1 MSAPSNAVI
10 AREALQEWLDVL
22 VAQGYR
28 TIGPKLRDR
37 AIVYDDVTHV
47 SDFPAG
53 WNDRQDAGHY
63 EIQHR
68 DDDAWFGFNVG
79 PHSWKR
85 FLHPPL
91 ERLWTAHRRDDGFEV
106 RPADPSGLKQ
116 AFFGVRACELH
127 AIAIQD
133 RVFFG
138 GRYSDDAYRA
148 RRLSS
153 LMVAVNC
160 TQGGGTCFCHSMGT
174 GPKATLGFD
183 LSLTELLGSDQ
194 ATFLVEVGTDAG
206 ARLLDAVPHRAASG
220 AELAA
225 AQAMLARASAQMGRS
240 LDTTRLPELLRE
252 VPGHPRWDDLAA
264 RCLSCGNC
272 TMVCPT
278 CFCTSVEDHTRLD
291 GTAAERLRVWDSCFT
306 LDFSYLHGGSVRHSA
321 RARYRHWMTHKLS
334 HWFDQFGGSGCVG
347 CGRCITWCP
356 AGIDITAEAAAL
368 RVAPPAHNEPGA
380 HART

>member
-1 MSAPSNAVI
+1 MSAPTNAVI
-10 AREALQEWLDVL
+10 ARKTLQGLLDAL

-28 TIGPKLRDR
+28 TIGPRLRDR
-37 AIVYDDVTHV
+37 AIVYDDVTDV
-47 SDFPAG
+47 SEFPAG
-53 WNDRQDAGHY
+53 WSDRQDAGRY
-63 EIQHR
+63 EIQR
-68 DDDAWFGFNVG
+68 RADDAWFGFNVG
-79 PHSWKR
+79 PHSWKQY
-85 FLHPPL
+85 LHPPL
-91 ERLWTAHRRDDGFEV
+91 ERLWTAHRHDGFEV

-116 AFFGVRACELH
+116 AFIGVRACELH

-148 RRLSS
+148 RRLSA
-153 LMVAVNC
+153 LIVAVNC
-160 TQGGGTCFCHSMGT
+160 SQGGGTCFCHSMGT

-183 LSLTELLGSDQ
+183 LSLTELLDTDRAS
-194 ATFLVEVGTDAG
+194 FLVEIGSDAG
-206 ARLLDAVPHRAASG
+206 ARLLDAVPSRAPSD

-225 AQAMLARASAQMGRS
+225 AEAVFTRATAQMGRR
-240 LDTTRLPELLRE
+240 LDTTRLRELLRE
-252 VPGHPRWDDLAA
+252 VPGHPRWDALAA

-278 CFCTSVEDHTRLD
+278 CFCSSVEDHSSLD
-291 GTAAERLRVWDSCFT
+291 GATAERRRVWDSCFT
-306 LDFSYLHGGSVRHSA
+306 LDFSFLHGGSVRHST

-334 HWFDQFGGSGCVG
+334 YWFDQFDGSGCVG

-368 RVAPPAHNEPGA
+368 RAASPAQNAPAA